1 MEEKNKNLTDEQLSQ
16 QLRKSKGGKWGGIL
30 LSLLGGVIVFAGIVQ
45 GGNLVLIVAGV
56 VILALGQT
64 AKEKSKEQA
73 DRQTFDALAPD
84 IVSTVFDNIQ
94 MDPTPHMLDAK
105 DTNITLPGHTYCSG
119 TGYIR
124 GTYQGL
130 TTELCTVRLTE
141 VNEFQRE
148 ETGQWEK
155 NEREVYT
162 GQWMLCELNREFPT
176 WLTIWPRERMDRL
189 FGSKTIRTGNETFDK
204 RFNVSSDDE
213 AAALRILTPDCAE
226 KILALADSSFGKLAI
241 NLNSDG
247 RLYLA
252 VHSGHG
258 FFDIGKG
265 RKNPAQLRQR
275 FTRELMW
282 FANMIDVFRSV

>member
-1 MEEKNKNLTDEQLSQ
+1 M
-16 QLRKSKGGKWGGIL
+16 
-30 LSLLGGVIVFAGIVQ
+30 
-45 GGNLVLIVAGV
+45 
-56 VILALGQT
+56 
-64 AKEKSKEQA
+64 
-73 DRQTFDALAPD
+73 
-84 IVSTVFDNIQ
+84 
-94 MDPTPHMLDAK
+94 
-105 DTNITLPGHTYCSG
+105 
-119 TGYIR
+119 
-124 GTYQGL
+124 
-130 TTELCTVRLTE
+130 CTVRLTE

-176 WLTIWPRERMDRL
+176 WLTIWPRERMDKL

-213 AAALRILTPDCAE
+213 AAALHILTPDCEE
-226 KILALADSSFGKLAI
+226 KILALADSSFGKFAI

-258 FFDIGKG
+258 FFDLGKG
-265 RKNPAQLRQR
+265 REDPAQLRQR
-275 FTRELMW
+275 FTCELTW
-282 FANMIDVFRSV
+282 FTNMIDVFRGA

>member
-1 MEEKNKNLTDEQLSQ
+1 
-16 QLRKSKGGKWGGIL
+16 
-30 LSLLGGVIVFAGIVQ
+30 
-45 GGNLVLIVAGV
+45 
-56 VILALGQT
+56 
-64 AKEKSKEQA
+64 
-73 DRQTFDALAPD
+73 
-84 IVSTVFDNIQ
+84 
-94 MDPTPHMLDAK
+94 MDPAPHILDAK
-105 DTNITLPGHTYCSG
+105 DTNIPLPGHTYCSG
-119 TGYIR
+119 NGYIR

-176 WLTIWPRERMDRL
+176 WLTIWPRERMDKL

-213 AAALRILTPDCAE
+213 AAALHILTPDCEE
-226 KILALADSSFGKLAI
+226 KILALADSSFGKFAI

-258 FFDIGKG
+258 FFDLGKG
-265 RKNPAQLRQR
+265 REDPAQLRRR
-275 FTRELMW
+275 FTRELTW
-282 FANMIDVFRSV
+282 FTNMIDVFRGA